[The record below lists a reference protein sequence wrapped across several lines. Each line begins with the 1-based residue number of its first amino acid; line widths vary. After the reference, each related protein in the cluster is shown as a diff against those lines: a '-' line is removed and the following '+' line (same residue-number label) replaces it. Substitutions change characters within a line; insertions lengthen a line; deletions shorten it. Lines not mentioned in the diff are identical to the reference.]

1 MVSSSQ
7 PSSIQTS
14 ALRSQS
20 LSGFRPDWDRW
31 SYTAALA
38 LYGASA
44 GGFAVVIN
52 LLGRTPGFLE
62 PRKLDA
68 PESVF
73 IYGAGFATGAALAA
87 LIAYW
92 AHGGTRRFGSG
103 RNNLQPLQ
111 WSTLAVAYAIFY
123 PLLIGALFL
132 PFFLLFLSV
141 YTDLIQPADLFYASA
156 DTFMLAPLR
165 GLATGAPFI
174 FAGMWA
180 SLFFGVGAALMDR
193 ISTITHPRSG
203 QSLWAVSVA
212 LAVLIALAAAL
223 VPASTLTKLG

>member
-1 MVSSSQ
+1 M
-7 PSSIQTS
+7 
-14 ALRSQS
+14 RSQAS
-20 LSGFRPDWDRW
+20 SRFRPDWDRW
-31 SYTAALA
+31 NYTAALA
-38 LYGASA
+38 LCGASA

-62 PRKLDA
+62 PIRLDA
-68 PESVF
+68 PEAVF

-92 AHGGTRRFGSG
+92 AHGGTRQFGSG

-111 WSTLAVAYAIFY
+111 WSALAVGYAIFY

-132 PFFLLFLSV
+132 PFALLFLSV

-156 DTFMLAPLR
+156 DTIMLAPLR

-180 SLFFGVGAALMDR
+180 SLLFGVGAALIDR
-193 ISTITHPRSG
+193 VSTLPHPRSG
-203 QSLWAVSVA
+203 QYLWAVSVA
-212 LAVLIALAAAL
+212 LAALITLAAAL
-223 VPASTLTKLG
+223 VPASTLAKLG